1 MTFAPRY
8 LALALLVLALGGCR
22 AEIVH
27 DLDEPQANQILDV
40 LNRRAIGARKS
51 RVTRGSAATY
61 TVSVARGDAPRA
73 WRVLREHNLPRP
85 KTKGVGELFGN
96 VGLVPTATQERA
108 LMHQALAGELSRTLQ
123 RVDGVRDARVHVVLP
138 EKKPFASGDSKAP
151 EPRASVL
158 LKVGKHAPLT
168 AGEVK
173 RLVAGA
179 VDGLDEKR
187 VSVVIVKAPA
197 AAGGKQHEAPRLASV
212 GPFDVAPGSRG
223 PLLATL
229 IALLVLLGAMVVLA
243 LLALRR
249 ARRARDEAASAAA
262 AAPGAGRTDPRGTSG
277 AGFSVDL
284 DSSLSLVSRAVG
296 RPTVG
301 GATRSRHER

>member
-1 MTFAPRY
+1 MAFEAGDRFACLTSKRRLGHTDAVTFAPRY
-8 LALALLVLALGGCR
+8 LALTLLVLALGGCR

-229 IALLVLLGAMVVLA
+229 IALLVLRVPVALGLPLA
-243 LLALRR
+243 RGAEQA
-249 ARRARDEAASAAA
+249 ARKVGHGGRDSGRWGHHAASSSV
-262 AAPGAGRTDPRGTSG
+262 SG
-277 AGFSVDL
+277 
-284 DSSLSLVSRAVG
+284 
-296 RPTVG
+296 
-301 GATRSRHER
+301 